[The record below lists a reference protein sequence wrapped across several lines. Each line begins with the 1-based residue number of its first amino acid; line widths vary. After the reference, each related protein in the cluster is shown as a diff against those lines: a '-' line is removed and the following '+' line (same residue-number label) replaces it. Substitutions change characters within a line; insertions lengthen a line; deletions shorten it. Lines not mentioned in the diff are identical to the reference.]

1 MEYYVYTTLEEANAA
16 LIYIDSFLPVVGLK
30 DGVPAPLCAQTVAW
44 IDEPL
49 IMLSGEYAIP
59 RISQD
64 RLDNAGELIQADGVW
79 DYSGIATQERIDFVA
94 AHGQDIRELT
104 SDAFPS
110 V

>member
-16 LIYIDSFLPVVGLK
+16 LINIDDFLPIVGLK
-30 DGVPAPLCAQTVAW
+30 DGVPAPLCAQTVTWVDA
-44 IDEPL
+44 PL
-49 IMLSGEYAIP
+49 LMLSGEYAIP

-64 RLDNAGELIQADGVW
+64 RLDNAGELIHADGVW
-79 DYSGIATQERIDFVA
+79 GYVGITAQEVSDFMA

-110 V
+110 